1 MSADTHHPSNGH
13 PSDEHPSNEQIALF
27 VMRAFDQVTFDDIES
42 HLDGCDAC
50 ADRLAAEAQL
60 ELEMQALASTTQ
72 WCPRC
77 GVASVATCLRCG
89 IALKPGGYEVEA
101 VLSEYGQGRTYRGR
115 APDGSRVRIS
125 ELEFSHVRDHGVIE
139 SFVKDATLLAQLD
152 HPNIPKLVDSF
163 QEGDDEHLRLYAVE
177 AWVEGEP
184 LDEVLDNHRFDE
196 TEARH
201 IAEQVLD
208 VLVYLQGLSP
218 AIFHRDVRPQNLL
231 FAEGG
236 TVYLRQFAN
245 ARDMSVTGA
254 FTLAGHTGYI
264 PAEQHLGVVDATS
277 DLYGLGAT
285 LAHVL
290 TRRAP
295 LPGDPGLERANVSPE
310 LEAWLKR
317 LMAMRPEARFPSAVA
332 ARDALFEP
340 APPKRRRVTALSVAT
355 AMILAAAAALA
366 VAGVTFLTSPTV
378 PPPPPK
384 PAVPKTGVLHLE
396 SNPSGARIFVDGVP
410 MGTTTT
416 PADLSELTF
425 GRTYAIRLELDGHAP
440 YTTAKTMDES
450 LDGDIVH
457 HTFVALAPPEDTR
470 TPPRP
475 TKTRSR
481 PKRPPPPAAP
491 APPATN
497 SPPGTTGEPPVD
509 EVEALRSRPF
519 GDYSDRPSTKP
530 PIRDIPDGPPGC
542 QVDRDRPPGYVT
554 LATKPY
560 AEVFWGK
567 RRLGQTPLARVQLPS
582 GCIELRAIAIDG
594 SKRRTVRVEVRP
606 SEVAIY
612 RFALE

>member
-1 MSADTHHPSNGH
+1 MNADTHH
-13 PSDEHPSNEQIALF
+13 PSDEHPSDEHPSDEQIALF
-27 VMRAFDQVTFDDIES
+27 VMRAFDQVTFDDIEA
-42 HLDGCDAC
+42 HLDRCDRC

-60 ELEMQALASTTQ
+60 EIEMQALAATTQ

-89 IALKPGGYEVEA
+89 IALRPGGYEVEA

-115 APDGSRVRIS
+115 APDGARVRIS

-139 SFVKDATLLAQLD
+139 SFVKDATILAQLD

-184 LDEVLDNHRFDE
+184 LDEVLENHRFDE

-218 AIFHRDVRPQNLL
+218 AIFHRDIRPQNLL
-231 FAEGG
+231 FAGDG

-285 LAHVL
+285 LAHLL

-310 LEAWLKR
+310 LERWLKR
-317 LMAMRPEARFPSAVA
+317 LMAMRPEARFPSAIA
-332 ARDALFEP
+332 ARDGLFEP
-340 APPKRRRVTALSVAT
+340 TPPSRRRVSALPVA
-355 AMILAAAAALA
+355 AMILFATAALA
-366 VAGVTFLTSPTV
+366 VAGVAFLTSPTV

-384 PAVPKTGVLHLE
+384 PAATKTGVLHLE
-396 SNPSGARIFVDGVP
+396 SNPSGARILVDGVP

-440 YTTAKTMDES
+440 FTTAKTMNEA

-457 HTFVALAPPEDTR
+457 HTFVPLTPPDEASAP
-470 TPPRP
+470 PPRP
-475 TKTRSR
+475 TKTRTR
-481 PKRPPPPAAP
+481 PKRSTPPTTNDAP
-491 APPATN
+491 Q
-497 SPPGTTGEPPVD
+497 TTTEPPTD
-509 EVEALRSRPF
+509 EVEALRTLPLAEMFERA
-519 GDYSDRPSTKP
+519 PSKP
-530 PIRDIPDGPPGC
+530 PVREVPKQPPGC
-542 QVDRDRPPGYVT
+542 QINRDRPPGYVT

-560 AEVFWGK
+560 AEIFWGK

-582 GCIELRAIAIDG
+582 GCIELRAVAIDG
-594 SKRRTVRVEVRP
+594 SQRRTVRIQVE
-606 SEVAIY
+606 SNEVQIY
-612 RFALE
+612 RFDLE